1 MYSPLVIYKYDNNSL
16 NIYKAIVANR
26 KIRYNKNNEI
36 INKKEISVW
45 KGTNI

>member
-26 KIRYNKNNEI
+26 KIRYNKNNKI
-36 INKKEISVW
+36 IKNYDILFW
-45 KGTNI
+45 KGTYI